1 MEINSQEQLDA
12 YLRATLTKA
21 LENTMKIT
29 LDKLYKIIDKDV
41 YGWVSRSSD
50 PWAPNRTFQFRDS
63 WEKSRVKETK
73 TMLKASISQRITTMG
88 LRTINGVK
96 IHTDRKD
103 LTEIIN
109 SNDYDRYQFGDVSP
123 DNPKTP
129 FWDEFE
135 KYCEVTFEE
144 TFRQECK
151 KLDLDI

>member
-12 YLRATLTKA
+12 YLRVVLTKA

-29 LDKLYKIIDKDV
+29 LDKLYRIIDKDV
-41 YGWVSRSSD
+41 YGWVSRSQD

-63 WEKSRVKETK
+63 WESTKVKETK
-73 TMLKASISQRITTMG
+73 TMLKASINQRLTTMG
-88 LRTINGVK
+88 LRTINGVQ

-103 LTEIIN
+103 LAEIIN
-109 SNDYDRYQFGDVSP
+109 DNQFDRYQFGDVRA

-135 KYCEVTFEE
+135 KYCEVAFEE

-151 KLDLDI
+151 KLGLEV